1 MHDRGAFWS
10 PVPDWSSVALSTAT
24 VSARPVNAT
33 AAWQLSGE
41 WGGVL
46 TRLGVGAVRGPRD
59 RCADARYALRLS
71 PDSVLLVGPDA
82 LDLSPGWNDA
92 GYAATDLRD
101 ALVIVD
107 VEGPGAA
114 DLMASG
120 SEYPFADGSIRPHE
134 SARLQFAGHAIAL
147 SRRPAGWRLH
157 VPRQWATALWRWLE
171 AHVE

>member
-1 MHDRGAFWS
+1 MHDRGQFWS
-10 PVPDWSSVALSTAT
+10 PIPDWSSVALSTAALS
-24 VSARPVNAT
+24 VRPVAVG

-71 PDSVLLVGPDA
+71 PDSVLLVGAEPV
-82 LDLSPGWNDA
+82 DLSPGWHEA
-92 GYAATDLRD
+92 GYAATDLGD
-101 ALVIVD
+101 ALVVVD
-107 VEGPGAA
+107 IEGPRAA
-114 DLMASG
+114 AVMAAG
-120 SEYPFADGSIRPHE
+120 SEYPFADGTVRPHE
-134 SARLQFAGHAIAL
+134 SARLQFAGHTIAV

-157 VPRQWATALWRWLE
+157 VPRPWAAAFWRWLE

>member
-1 MHDRGAFWS
+1 MHDRGQFWS
-10 PVPDWSSVALSTAT
+10 PVPDWSSAVLSSPT
-24 VSARPVNAT
+24 VSVRPVAMG

-71 PDSVLLVGPDA
+71 PDSVLLVGAEPV
-82 LDLSPGWNDA
+82 DLSSGWHEA
-92 GYAATDLRD
+92 GFAATDLGD

-107 VEGPGAA
+107 IEGPGASA
-114 DLMASG
+114 VMAAG
-120 SEYPFADGSIRPHE
+120 SEYPFGDMSLRPQE
-134 SARLQFAGHAIAL
+134 SARLQFAGHAIAV
-147 SRRPAGWRLH
+147 SRRTSGWRLH
-157 VPRQWATALWRWLE
+157 VQRPWAAALWRWLE